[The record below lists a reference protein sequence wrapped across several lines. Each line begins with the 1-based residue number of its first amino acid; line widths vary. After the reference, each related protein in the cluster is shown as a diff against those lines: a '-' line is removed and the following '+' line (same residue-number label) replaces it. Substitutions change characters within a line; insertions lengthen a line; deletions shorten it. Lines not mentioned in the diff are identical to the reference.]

1 VIITGGT
8 KVLREADG
16 YWHVAK
22 RELVSGVL
30 AVLQSGRLKIS
41 TGLREART
49 LTKELQAFRSKI
61 NVNTGNE
68 SFTAWRERDHDDLV
82 LATALALWHGEKG
95 RGLRADNF
103 FFG

>member
-1 VIITGGT
+1 M

-22 RELVSGVL
+22 RELVSCVL

-61 NVNTGNE
+61 DTHTGNE
-68 SFTAWRERDHDDLV
+68 SWECWRARDHDDLV
-82 LATALALWHGEKG
+82 LATALAIWHGEKG
-95 RGLRADNF
+95 RGLRAQDF
-103 FFG
+103 CV